1 MKNNNNLIYILIAL
15 IVLQVYSYLKINILQ
30 REVENTTLKISYMES
45 RMEDQINS
53 IYQNVDAKLMEQNS
67 IIKTAAFDIGNV
79 DANSLEVP
87 VTFSVIPKEV
97 SAATK
102 VFLDFNGDIISLEKE
117 GNTYTGIKNVDI
129 FAEVFPTVIVETNG
143 VKQLEDNRGL
153 RLGNI
158 TEQIFPVASFPRF
171 SGSTSYSGSMYKIN
185 GDIDLDFKLMNK
197 DFYFKELNY
206 VVKINDTEY
215 LSKEMDKNNDSSFSL
230 KLEEKIPLEKGEI
243 LTTYV
248 VATDNLGLIH
258 EYHLEH
264 YAAGEKAQRE
274 PYREKKRIYSSDMEL
289 IYERN
294 Y

>member
-1 MKNNNNLIYILIAL
+1 M
-15 IVLQVYSYLKINILQ
+15 LQ
-30 REVENTTLKISYMES
+30 REIENNTLKISYMES

-67 IIKTAAFDIGNV
+67 IIKTAAFHIGNV

-102 VFLDFNGDIISLEKE
+102 VFLDFNGDIIYLERD
-117 GNTYTGIKNVDI
+117 GNTYKGIKNIDI

-143 VKQLEDNRGL
+143 VKKLEDNQGL

-185 GDIDLDFKLMNK
+185 GSIDLDFKIMNK
-197 DFYFKELNY
+197 NFYFKELNY

-215 LSKEMDKNNDSSFSL
+215 LSKQMDKNNDSSFSL

-248 VATDNLGLIH
+248 VAIDNLGFIH

-264 YAAGEKAQRE
+264 YVAGERAQRE